1 MAFIYDTTG
10 VVSFADFTDLSA
22 RDQRIFESNEGLTDE
37 VVEEHLIRA
46 TERILTKIR
55 SSNWWRTYYLRN
67 NPGMLVSTV
76 ADIPA
81 IDINRIIDRINDF
94 TDLCV
99 YTALNEFT
107 LPLIAN
113 FGQEETDER
122 KKMAYYSLKADSL
135 LKELIEAG
143 DWYDFNDDGVIT
155 SSEKAPT
162 QLNLKRVR

>member
-10 VVSFADFTDLSA
+10 VVSFADFSDVQT
-22 RDQRIFESNEGLTDE
+22 RDQRIFDSNEGLTDE
-37 VVEEHLIRA
+37 VVEQHLIRA
-46 TERILTKIR
+46 TERILNKIR
-55 SSNWWRTYYLRN
+55 SSNWWRSYYLEHTPSIN
-67 NPGMLVSTV
+67 ISTV

-81 IDINRIIDRINDF
+81 IDINRIIARTNDF

-99 YTALNEFT
+99 YTALSEFT

-113 FGQEETDER
+113 FGAEETDER
-122 KKMAYYSLKADSL
+122 KKMSYYTMKTNDL

-155 SSEKAPT
+155 SNEKSPT
-162 QLNLKRVR
+162 QLNLKRIR

>member
-10 VVSFADFTDLSA
+10 VVSFADYSDVAA
-22 RDQRIFESNEGLTDE
+22 RDQRIFDSNEGLTDE
-37 VVEEHLIRA
+37 VVENHLIRA

-55 SSNWWRTYYLRN
+55 STNWWRSYYMSQSN
-67 NPGMLVSTV
+67 INISTV

-81 IDINRIIDRINDF
+81 IDINCIISRTNDF

-99 YTALNEFT
+99 YTALSEYT

-113 FGQEETDER
+113 FGTEETDER
-122 KKMAYYSLKADSL
+122 RKMSYYTLKADEL
-135 LKELIEAG
+135 LKEIIEAG
-143 DWYDFNDDGVIT
+143 DWYDFNNDGVVT

-162 QLNLKRVR
+162 HLNLKRIR